1 MEAYFGLDIGRYIF
15 IRLKVSNEQTIA
27 SRQYINHSDR
37 HFRLLHVT
45 AHPITTHIHTHEHAC
60 LRHSNFLSYSLLD
73 RSLIHITRIINT
85 VANLQVF
92 NYCSMR
98 SPCLHICIQL
108 FVLVCCFWLKFLA
121 MPCVQRN
128 RPILVHLLDHSALDN
143 SRTIQRVGS
152 LRKIPVLCSN
162 GMRCFFS
169 KKGTFFTGHTQ
180 PYCIRV
186 IFTWLHLYLYLIL
199 PKSLKRMFNTPSF

>member
-15 IRLKVSNEQTIA
+15 IRLKVSNEQTIE

-37 HFRLLHVT
+37 HFRYV
-45 AHPITTHIHTHEHAC
+45 ITCYCSPDHHTYTHMNIHAC
-60 LRHSNFLSYSLLD
+60 LRHSNFLSFYFDRLLPFGSFFDTYREDNKYCRKFTSLQL
-73 RSLIHITRIINT
+73 
-85 VANLQVF
+85 LQYAVT
-92 NYCSMR
+92 MR
-98 SPCLHICIQL
+98 GIQL
-108 FVLVCCFWLKFLA
+108 FVLVCCFWLKFVT

-128 RPILVHLLDHSALDN
+128 RPILVHLLDHRALDN

-169 KKGTFFTGHTQ
+169 KKGTYFTLSPIVFELSLLGSI
-180 PYCIRV
+180 CIC
-186 IFTWLHLYLYLIL
+186 I
-199 PKSLKRMFNTPSF
+199 